1 MSFFSIPDGSG
12 PLADIFASLTFETV
26 SYYVVSWLYY
36 IFHSA
41 WFQWLVYAAFVS
53 LAIWVILNL
62 IPAFKGS
69 GDMSVDD

>member
-12 PLADIFASLTFETV
+12 PLADVFANLTFDNI
-26 SYYVVSWLYY
+26 SIYVVSWLYWL
-36 IFHSA
+36 FHST
-41 WFQWLVYAAFVS
+41 WFQLFLYLSFVA

-69 GDMSVDD
+69 EDVPGE